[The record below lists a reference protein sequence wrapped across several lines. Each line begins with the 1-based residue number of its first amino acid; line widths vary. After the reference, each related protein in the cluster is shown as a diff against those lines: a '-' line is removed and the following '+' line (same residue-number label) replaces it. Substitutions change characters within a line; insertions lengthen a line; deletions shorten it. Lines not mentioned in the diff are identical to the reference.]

1 MITSAHTEKG
11 EPMKLTPKEKEIC
24 KKHGARDKDGYVH
37 CDECPLVI
45 RPYDFICYANIDGR
59 TKEAKELK
67 RL

>member
-1 MITSAHTEKG
+1 MTISVPLEKG

-24 KKHGARDKDGYVH
+24 KIYKARDKDGYVH
-37 CDECPLVI
+37 CKECPLVI
-45 RPYDFICYANIDGR
+45 RPYDLICYANIDGR